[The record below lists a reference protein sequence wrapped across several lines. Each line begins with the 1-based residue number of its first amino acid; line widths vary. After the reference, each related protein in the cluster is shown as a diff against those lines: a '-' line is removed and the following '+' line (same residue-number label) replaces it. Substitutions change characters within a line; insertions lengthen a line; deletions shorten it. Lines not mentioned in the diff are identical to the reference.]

1 MNSMGDLYLQ
11 YEHCLRVQRRVILRS
26 RQRLQ
31 QALRAADAKEAERLN
46 RVLRVLYEEKSELE
60 ERTQGLKAYLRQ

>member
-1 MNSMGDLYLQ
+1 MGDLYLQ

>member
-60 ERTQGLKAYLRQ
+60 ERAVGLREYLQ